1 MTVSRSYSGSATRT
15 RSREP
20 ALSRGYS
27 AVSCQRQMR
36 QRPDLPEGDLTKLK
50 RMERLKNDSVPLL
63 LWIRNAN
70 ALSGARVESRVFRRF
85 LPETDEAETRPTRR
99 RPHEAKTY
107 GAAQK

>member
-1 MTVSRSYSGSATRT
+1 RSYSGSATRT

-20 ALSRGYS
+20 ALSRGDS

-36 QRPDLPEGDLTKLK
+36 QRLYLREGDLTKLI
-50 RMERLKNDSVPLL
+50 RMERLESDSVPLL

-85 LPETDEAETRPTRR
+85 LPETDEAETILTRG
-99 RPHEAKTY
+99 RPHEANPY
-107 GAAQK
+107 GAARE